1 MMSVLITAQIEQQEE
16 IMANIPGNTEWIAQ
30 FIPGLEARKEM
41 FVVDTDEV
49 DDELVEVFID
59 EILRLTADL
68 QDGLKQHKA
77 EIIRGAAH
85 SIKGMGGTLGLPE
98 ISVLALEIENRAKEG
113 LLDEA
118 RPMVDS
124 LADWTATLR

>member
-1 MMSVLITAQIEQQEE
+1 MT
-16 IMANIPGNTEWIAQ
+16 NIPGNTEWIAR

-41 FVVDTDEV
+41 FVVATDEV
-49 DDELVEVFID
+49 DDELVEIFIE
-59 EILRLTADL
+59 EIVRLTAEL
-68 QDGLKQHKA
+68 QDGLAQHDV

-98 ISVLALEIENRAKEG
+98 VSVLALEIENKAKEE

-118 RPMVDS
+118 RPMVEA
-124 LADWTATLR
+124 LTDWTKTLV